1 MSEPKI
7 CVTKRPARKRPPRIL
22 YTWSL
27 FCSGAHWRATGRA
40 RGVAVPPPGE
50 LVSSGP
56 VPQPDMNSFSYAL
69 NLSAPWE
76 GRQRRQGDGKAIL
89 SCDVF
94 MALRNTG
101 ANMQKVEGYNWKGIV
116 VRNARGRGREGGRCV
131 RGGEGKGERQIGR

>member
-1 MSEPKI
+1 MRDKKASSEAPSAHFI
-7 CVTKRPARKRPPRIL
+7 YMVVIL
-22 YTWSL
+22 LRCPLAGDRT
-27 FCSGAHWRATGRA
+27 CA
-40 RGVAVPPPGE
+40 GVAVPPPGE

-69 NLSAPWE
+69 NPSAPWE
-76 GRQRRQGDGKAIL
+76 GRQRRQSDGKGIL

-116 VRNARGRGREGGRCV
+116 VRNARGRGREGDA
-131 RGGEGKGERQIGR
+131 